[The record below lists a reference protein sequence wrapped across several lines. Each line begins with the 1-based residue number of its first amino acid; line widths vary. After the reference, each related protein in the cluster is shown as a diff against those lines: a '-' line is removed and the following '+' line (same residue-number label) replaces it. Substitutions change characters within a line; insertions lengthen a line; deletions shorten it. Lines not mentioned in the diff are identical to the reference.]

1 MLWKKIGQWFLNTA
15 TGGLSINKILLLV
28 FCLGTVGIAVT
39 NLDKIEKA
47 IGFTPKAVLQAKV
60 QEQANT
66 IANQAAANHTLSNS
80 LVISDTITQIN
91 DQASVEKEKTN
102 QQTDKKAQAN
112 EVKHQQTVQKIQSS
126 TISQTE
132 KDKLIAQE
140 EIVSIWVTYCDDN
153 SDTTCS
159 NLPGVE
165 K

>member
-15 TGGLSINKILLLV
+15 TGGLSVNKILLLL

-66 IANQAAANHTLSNS
+66 IANQAVANHTLESS
-80 LVISDTITQIN
+80 LVISDQVSKIN
-91 DQASVEKEKTN
+91 DQAAVDKEKTN
-102 QQTDKKAQAN
+102 QKIDTKAKTN
-112 EVKHQQTVQKIQSS
+112 EVKHQQTVQKIEMSN
-126 TISQTE
+126 ISQDE

-140 EIVSIWVTYCDDN
+140 EIVSIWVTYCDGN